1 MSDTIFFPISDNMTS
16 MADDV
21 ALRAREEEQA
31 VLLYTAAEG
40 EGKKEEMGCFT
51 LF

>member
-1 MSDTIFFPISDNMTS
+1 MIQYFFPISDNMTS

-21 ALRAREEEQA
+21 ALRAREEERA

-40 EGKKEEMGCFT
+40 EGKTEEMGCFT

>member
-1 MSDTIFFPISDNMTS
+1 MTS

-21 ALRAREEEQA
+21 ALRAREEERA
-31 VLLYTAAEG
+31 VLLYTATEG

-51 LF
+51 LS